1 MGETIAFLLLGEG
14 GGAVLAAVHEQLAQA
29 GLSITREDALMLA
42 ERRAE
47 SLRAVERVE
56 FGTPALAAIAEA
68 IASSPFLMQDNV
80 ADALAELQDA
90 FYLLRDD
97 LPVEAPDA
105 EIAEALRNCFDAYEG
120 DAIEV
125 AALPRDEVMAFSEEY
140 RLTQNAEDEGSYR
153 IVDDEGRVYTFDPVE
168 WDYDEQANGWDS
180 EGWSDD
186 WDD

>member
-1 MGETIAFLLLGEG
+1 MGFDMWLAFSASVAGSTLTEVNGR
-14 GGAVLAAVHEQLAQA
+14 LAAG
-29 GLSITREDALMLA
+29 GLSITREDYRMLA

-47 SLRAVERVE
+47 ALADTERVE
-56 FGTPALAAIAEA
+56 FGLPAIFEVAGAVAGSPYLSQTSLAE
-68 IASSPFLMQDNV
+68 V
-80 ADALAELQDA
+80 LAELQDA

-125 AALPRDEVMAFSEEY
+125 AALPRDEVMTFSEEY

-168 WDYDEQANGWDS
+168 WDYDEQATGWDG
-180 EGWSDD
+180 EGWSDG
-186 WDD
+186 